1 MRQPAPRP
9 TRHTGPSTPTVTL
22 PHPTVHTPHTLLP
35 APPQVYVQ
43 HLIEEQA
50 DALWKLIGAGAH
62 LYVCGA
68 TRMGADVAT
77 AFEHVFRERGNL
89 AAAAAASLLHE
100 LQSEGRYITEL
111 WS

>member
-1 MRQPAPRP
+1 M
-9 TRHTGPSTPTVTL
+9 
-22 PHPTVHTPHTLLP
+22 
-35 APPQVYVQ
+35 Q

-50 DALWKLIGAGAH
+50 EALWRLVSAGAH
-62 LYVCGA
+62 VYVCGA

-89 AAAAAASLLHE
+89 AHAAAVSLLHE
-100 LQSEGRYITEL
+100 LQSEGRYVTEL